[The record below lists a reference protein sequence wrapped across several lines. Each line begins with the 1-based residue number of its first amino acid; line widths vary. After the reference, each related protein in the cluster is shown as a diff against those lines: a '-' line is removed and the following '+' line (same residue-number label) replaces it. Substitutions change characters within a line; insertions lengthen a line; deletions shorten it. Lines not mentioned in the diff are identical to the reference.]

1 MTRKKLK
8 SYLANERLIER
19 NRQKIEDEKYKDIPV
34 VMGKVKG
41 SAHEFPYIEQ
51 RFAVQMSEPV
61 EADKVNRRIIKWEK
75 EIEQAEKEMQ
85 EIERF
90 ISEIHEARDREILTY
105 RYIDGMK
112 VTDIACEV
120 GYTHSRISQIISKYV
135 ED

>member
-1 MTRKKLK
+1 
-8 SYLANERLIER
+8 
-19 NRQKIEDEKYKDIPV
+19 
-34 VMGKVKG
+34 
-41 SAHEFPYIEQ
+41 
-51 RFAVQMSEPV
+51 
-61 EADKVNRRIIKWEK
+61 
-75 EIEQAEKEMQ
+75 MQ